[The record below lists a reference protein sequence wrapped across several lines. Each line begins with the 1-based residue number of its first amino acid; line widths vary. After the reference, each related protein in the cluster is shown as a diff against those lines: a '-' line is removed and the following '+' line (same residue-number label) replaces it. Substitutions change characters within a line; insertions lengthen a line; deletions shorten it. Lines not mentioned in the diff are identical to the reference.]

1 MNQNITFGRLPAIQ
15 IDWDYFKELD
25 ESYVDDLTPFGI
37 IVLTLVKDG
46 DATLVAYEIDTNT
59 WGILQE

>member
-1 MNQNITFGRLPAIQ
+1 MILPAIQ

-25 ESYVDDLTPFGI
+25 EIHCDDLTPFGI

-46 DATLVAYEIDTNT
+46 DAQIICYEIDTKT
-59 WGILQE
+59 WGLLQQ